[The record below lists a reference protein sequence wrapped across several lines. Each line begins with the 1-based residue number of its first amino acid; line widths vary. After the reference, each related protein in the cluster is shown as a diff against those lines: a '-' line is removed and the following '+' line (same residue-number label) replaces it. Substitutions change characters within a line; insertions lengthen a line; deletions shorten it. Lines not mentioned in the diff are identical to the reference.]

1 MNNQQCKI
9 RPEVINIG
17 SDNPLFYSDCTKV
30 NKCSGSCNNIN
41 NPYGNLCVPN
51 VVKNINV
58 KVINLVPRINE
69 TRHIEQHKT
78 CKCKCKLDVRLCNNK
93 QRWNND

>member
-41 NPYGNLCVPN
+41 NPYANLCVPN

-58 KVINLVPRINE
+58 KVLIQYQELMKQDIQNGI
-69 TRHIEQHKT
+69 
-78 CKCKCKLDVRLCNNK
+78 KLANVNVN
-93 QRWNND
+93 QM